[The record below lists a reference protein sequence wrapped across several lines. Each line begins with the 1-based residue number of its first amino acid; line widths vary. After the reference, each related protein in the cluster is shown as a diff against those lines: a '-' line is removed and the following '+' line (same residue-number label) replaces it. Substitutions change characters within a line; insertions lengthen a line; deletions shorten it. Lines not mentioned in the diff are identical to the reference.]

1 MKNEKAVEILNEF
14 IKSKNKDLE
23 VNSYW
28 DDKNKDKMVFGEHYK
43 NQEGGKP
50 WSVIGPFSEEEAFI
64 FREFPQTKYRKNL
77 EADYIPKELYN
88 KKFIIGDFEVS
99 VSYKEWNDKSDD
111 GAEYS
116 GGYAY
121 VYRYLYKQWGVFVK
135 YHGCYLNMGKIKTT
149 INTEAYRCKPS
160 QTNWSWIKPT
170 LKKPY
175 ILKETSMSLEY
186 QKFNKITDFFKTLD
200 ISTLE
205 LKNITIPHQEWYDHN
220 QKNGKSINDLSLEEK
235 DVNWLIS
242 SEIKDG
248 VYRPEKH
255 TIDNLLFNSK
265 NYKIVLANKWDKK
278 LLQKLGVHT
287 VQLRADAHYNVPS
300 YFDMKGIKIKAP
312 QKVIERY
319 NMEKYC
325 IDDAVVEKIKA
336 EKKKAE
342 DEEKARDYNNKFT
355 LMQHGKVIKTNRDKE
370 DIIEFL
376 ENFVPASVIKAD
388 KKVNSESIEDGIIST
403 VKPIFDAFENVDKL
417 YIAYWGRYFK
427 YESCGELKDI
437 DYDCESMNQECIE
450 EDDWEQISELYSDN
464 LCPDLDEKVVEN
476 KFGWPDRGGIILS
489 VERGPKNKLSVVTE
503 DYDFE

>member
-1 MKNEKAVEILNEF
+1 MKNEKAIEILNKF

-23 VNSYW
+23 VNGYW

-43 NQEGGKP
+43 TQEGGKP
-50 WSVIGPFSEEEAFI
+50 WSVIGPFSEEEAFMY
-64 FREFPQTKYRKNL
+64 REFPKTKYRKIL
-77 EADYIPKELYN
+77 EVDYIPEELYN
-88 KKFIIGDFEVS
+88 KKFVIGDFEVS
-99 VSYKEWNDKSDD
+99 INYKEWSEKNDGSVSS
-111 GAEYS
+111 S
-116 GGYAY
+116 GYTY
-121 VYRYLYKQWGVFVK
+121 VYHELNRQWDVFVN
-135 YHGCYLNMGKIKTT
+135 YHGCYLTMGKTKTR
-149 INTEAYRCKPS
+149 IVTEAYRCKPNQS
-160 QTNWSWIKPT
+160 NWYNVKTTAS
-170 LKKPY
+170 KPY
-175 ILKETSMSLEY
+175 ILKETSKNWDY
-186 QKFNKITDFFKTLD
+186 RNFNEILDFFKSLD
-200 ISTLE
+200 VSSLE
-205 LKNITIPHQEWYDHN
+205 LKKITIPFQEWYDSY
-220 QKNGKSINDLSLEEK
+220 QKKDTSISDYSLAEK

-242 SEIKDG
+242 NEVKDG
-248 VYRPEKH
+248 IYKPEKY

-287 VQLRADAHYNVPS
+287 VQLRADAHYQVQS
-300 YFDMKGIKIKAP
+300 YFDLKGIKIKAP

-388 KKVNSESIEDGIIST
+388 KKINSESIEDGIIST

-417 YIAYWGRYFK
+417 YVAYWGRYFK
-427 YESCGELKDI
+427 YELCGEKKDI
-437 DYDCESMNQECIE
+437 NYDCESMNQECIE
-450 EDDWEQISELYSDN
+450 DEDWEQITELYSDN
-464 LCPDLDEKVVEN
+464 LCPDLDEKVIEN

-489 VERGPKNKLSVVTE
+489 VERGPKNKLKVVTE